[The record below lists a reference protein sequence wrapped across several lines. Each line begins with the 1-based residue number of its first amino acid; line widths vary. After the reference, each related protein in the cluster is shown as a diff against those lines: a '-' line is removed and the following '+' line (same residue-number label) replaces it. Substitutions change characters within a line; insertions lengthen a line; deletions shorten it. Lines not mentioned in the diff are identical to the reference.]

1 MEAAGMN
8 TRVMLVGRDTPF
20 METLNRRLA
29 FGGFRIFFVQTAS
42 EVLAMVHNND
52 IDVVVVNMDDVE
64 DHGLRLLGSIK
75 NSPFYTEVITL
86 TMPSAIHWSIES
98 MKLGSFADLLIPFD
112 NEDLAEK
119 IQGASAR
126 KKAREKTKKSLAERF
141 DDLMVSATFAEA
153 GEVDTARQILEQA
166 HRARSAPKKKEGE
179 LRKRENEDGKV

>member
-64 DHGLRLLGSIK
+64 HHGLRLLATCLS
-75 NSPFYTEVITL
+75 
-86 TMPSAIHWSIES
+86 
-98 MKLGSFADLLIPFD
+98 LLITRTS
-112 NEDLAEK
+112 L
-119 IQGASAR
+119 R
-126 KKAREKTKKSLAERF
+126 KSREPRRGRRQERKRKNLWRR
-141 DDLMVSATFAEA
+141 DLM
-153 GEVDTARQILEQA
+153 I
-166 HRARSAPKKKEGE
+166 
-179 LRKRENEDGKV
+179 